1 MATGSQARPLLDS
14 VTPSL
19 FAGVISSCT
28 RAVLVHIHFGLD
40 QWSVIAHRCRC
51 HRLWEFCDIEKLS
64 IETLWH
70 CDIVTLKSWALWH
83 CDIVTLRSWARL
95 WTTLGLGGGFW
106 RTISRAS
113 NPNQQ
118 SSHSDQIF
126 TNKDSPSVKYIY
138 VSRGTRLGSSTN
150 IETFEMSSFNDKYI
164 AHIICLTVRGAVH
177 FRVFCHHNF
186 SLTSP
191 L

>member
-1 MATGSQARPLLDS
+1 MSPPLYLLGSSAPIQ
-14 VTPSL
+14 
-19 FAGVISSCT
+19 

-51 HRLWEFCDIEKLS
+51 HRLWEFCDIEK
-64 IETLWH
+64 EHW
-70 CDIVTLKSWALWH
+70 
-83 CDIVTLRSWARL
+83 DIVTLRSWARL

-118 SSHSDQIF
+118 SSQIESLQTRILLLWSTF
-126 TNKDSPSVKYIY
+126 MN
-138 VSRGTRLGSSTN
+138 SRGTRLGWSTN
-150 IETFEMSSFNDKYI
+150 IETFEMSSFNDNYI
-164 AHIICLTVRGAVH
+164 AHIICLTDGGAVH

>member
-1 MATGSQARPLLDS
+1 MISDCTSLSLSSPLRILWHWEAEHWDI
-14 VTPSL
+14 VT
-19 FAGVISSCT
+19 
-28 RAVLVHIHFGLD
+28 
-40 QWSVIAHRCRC
+40 
-51 HRLWEFCDIEKLS
+51 LWHCDIEKLS
-64 IETLWH
+64 IVTLWH
-70 CDIVTLKSWALWH
+70 CDIEKLSKALNDAGSRW
-83 CDIVTLRSWARL
+83 RL
-95 WTTLGLGGGFW
+95 LE
-106 RTISRAS
+106 
-113 NPNQQ
+113 NHQ
-118 SSHSDQIF
+118 SSEQPQPTIISDQIF

-186 SLTSP
+186 SPTSP